1 MLMTTDMTE
10 SSVANVGPSPTPP
23 PQVTGK
29 IHTLSLRTE
38 STPEAGCVVDQIAI
52 ISSRNGVLI
61 FFFFYH
67 NAVVSLSWVRDYA
80 RSLGEKTKNC
90 PVFKA
95 LTVSWRRK

>member
-29 IHTLSLRTE
+29 IHTLSLQTE
-38 STPEAGCVVDQIAI
+38 STPEVGCVVDQIAI

-61 FFFFYH
+61 FFSFITMQLFLY
-67 NAVVSLSWVRDYA
+67 
-80 RSLGEKTKNC
+80 LGLGTMLD
-90 PVFKA
+90 P
-95 LTVSWRRK
+95 

>member
-10 SSVANVGPSPTPP
+10 SSVANVGPSPTLP

-38 STPEAGCVVDQIAI
+38 STPEVGCVVDQIAI

-61 FFFFYH
+61 FFP
-67 NAVVSLSWVRDYA
+67 LSQC
-80 RSLGEKTKNC
+80 SCFSTLGQGLC
-90 PVFKA
+90 
-95 LTVSWRRK
+95 